1 MPTPAPGPRVVGVHE
16 VVASWPTE
24 FRESFAWWVG
34 SMYPDVIDEYDA
46 LIRRLEAG
54 IVARTVK
61 SGLTPS

>member
-1 MPTPAPGPRVVGVHE
+1 MSTPAPGPRVVEVHE
-16 VVASWPTE
+16 VVASWPAE

-34 SMYPDVIDEYDA
+34 HMAPELVDEYDA
-46 LIRRLEAG
+46 LIRRLEKG